1 MTAKRWDSR
10 RVYAALVFVPLF
22 YALVRYA
29 HPLAFSGLVAAA
41 ALISVA
47 EFYRL
52 HFREEGM
59 PSAVMTFGFGATAL
73 VLASFQWP
81 GRWPERAMVL
91 VIVIGALLHRLC
103 GRRTVTHGLMDPAIV
118 AFGPLYVG
126 LCLGHLLTTRALP
139 DGEFLI
145 FGLFLI
151 TWAADIGAYYA
162 GTSLGRHKLAPSISP
177 NKTVEGL
184 VGGLMASILTAFLV
198 QAWFLP
204 SWTMVDCVALAFLL
218 TAAGLLGDLTESAMK
233 RGAGVKDSGGL
244 IPGHGGMLDR
254 LDSLLFTAPAFYYY
268 VTLAKPLN

>member
-10 RVYAALVFVPLF
+10 RVYAALVFLPLF

-29 HPLAFSGLVAAA
+29 PPVAFFGLVAAA
-41 ALISVA
+41 ALLSVA

-52 HFREEGM
+52 HFRDEGL
-59 PSAVMTFGFGATAL
+59 PAAVMTVGFGATAL
-73 VLASFQWP
+73 LLASFQWP
-81 GRWPERAMVL
+81 GRVSEHTIVL
-91 VIVIGALLHRLC
+91 IIVLGALVHRLY
-103 GRRTVTHGLMDPAIV
+103 GRRTVAHGLMDPAIV

-126 LCLGHLLTTRALP
+126 LCLGHLLPTRALP

-145 FGLFLI
+145 FGLFLV
-151 TWAADIGAYYA
+151 TWAADTGAYYA

-177 NKTVEGL
+177 NKTIEGL
-184 VGGLMASILTAFLV
+184 AGGLAAAILASFAS

-204 SWTMVDCVALAFLL
+204 SWTVTDCVAVAFLL
-218 TAAGLLGDLTESAMK
+218 TAAGLLGDLAESAMK
-233 RGAGVKDSGGL
+233 RGAGVKDSGSL

-268 VTLAKPLN
+268 VTLAK

>member
-1 MTAKRWDSR
+1 MTATRWDSR

-29 HPLAFSGLVAAA
+29 PPLSFFALVAAG

-52 HFREEGM
+52 HFREEGL
-59 PSAVMTFGFGATAL
+59 PDAVMTVGFGATAL

-81 GRWPERAMVL
+81 GRVSEQTVVL
-91 VIVIGALLHRLC
+91 IIVIGALVHRLC
-103 GRRTVTHGLMDPAIV
+103 GRRKATHGLMDPAVV
-118 AFGPLYVG
+118 AFGPLYIG
-126 LCLGHLLTTRALP
+126 LCLGHLLPTRALP
-139 DGEFLI
+139 EGEYLI
-145 FGLFLI
+145 FGLFLV
-151 TWAADIGAYYA
+151 TWAADSGAYYA
-162 GTSLGRHKLAPSISP
+162 GMSLGRHKLAPSISP

-184 VGGLMASILTAFLV
+184 AGGLATAILAAFLA

-204 SWTMVDCVALAFLL
+204 SWTMTDCVAVAFLL
-218 TAAGLLGDLTESAMK
+218 TAAGLLGDLAESAMK
-233 RGAGVKDSGGL
+233 RGAGVKDSGSL

-268 VTLAKPLN
+268 VTLAK

>member
-1 MTAKRWDSR
+1 MTAKRWDNR
-10 RVYAALVFVPLF
+10 RIYAALLFVPLF
-22 YALVRYA
+22 YALVRHA
-29 HPLAFSGLVAAA
+29 PPLAFLALVGAA
-41 ALISVA
+41 ALLCVG

-52 HFREEGM
+52 HFREEGL
-59 PSAVMTFGFGATAL
+59 PAAAMTLGFGATAL

-81 GRWPERAMVL
+81 GGISERTIVL

-103 GRRTVTHGLMDPAIV
+103 ARRTLTHGLMDPAIV
-118 AFGPLYVG
+118 AFGPLYIG
-126 LCLGHLLTTRALP
+126 LCLGHLLLVRAMP

-151 TWAADIGAYYA
+151 TWAADTGAYYA

-184 VGGLMASILTAFLV
+184 GGGLAAAILAAFLA

-204 SWTMVDCVALAFLL
+204 SLTGADCVALACLL
-218 TAAGLLGDLTESAMK
+218 TLAGLLGDLAESAMK

-268 VTLAKPLN
+268 VLLVKGA

>member
-1 MTAKRWDSR
+1 MTATRWDSR
-10 RVYAALVFVPLF
+10 RVYTAVIFVPLF

-29 HPLAFSGLVAAA
+29 SPIAFFALVGAA
-41 ALISVA
+41 ALLAVA

-52 HFREEGM
+52 HFREEGL

-81 GRWPERAMVL
+81 GGVSDRTIIL
-91 VIVIGALLHRLC
+91 IIVAGALLHRL
-103 GRRTVTHGLMDPAIV
+103 GARRTITQGLTDPAIV

-126 LCLGHLLTTRALP
+126 LCLGHLLLTRALP

-151 TWAADIGAYYA
+151 TWVADTGAYYA

-177 NKTVEGL
+177 NKTIEGL
-184 VGGLMASILTAFLV
+184 AGGLAAALLASFLA

-204 SWTMVDCVALAFLL
+204 SWTSADCVALACLL
-218 TAAGLLGDLTESAMK
+218 TVTGLLGDLTESAMK
-233 RGAGVKDSGGL
+233 RGAGVKDSGSL

-254 LDSLLFTAPAFYYY
+254 LDSLLFAAPAFYYY
-268 VTLAKPLN
+268 VSLVK

>member
-29 HPLAFSGLVAAA
+29 HPLAFFGLVAAA

-52 HFREEGM
+52 HFRDEGL
-59 PSAVMTFGFGATAL
+59 PSAVMTVGFGATSL

-81 GRWPERAMVL
+81 GGVSERTLVL
-91 VIVIGALLHRLC
+91 IIVIGALLHRLSA
-103 GRRTVTHGLMDPAIV
+103 RRTVTHGLMDPAIV
-118 AFGPLYVG
+118 AFGPLYIG
-126 LCLGHLLTTRALP
+126 LCLGHLLPTRALP
-139 DGEFLI
+139 DGEYLI

-151 TWAADIGAYYA
+151 TWAADTGAYYA

-184 VGGLMASILTAFLV
+184 AGGLMASILAAFLA

-204 SWTMVDCVALAFLL
+204 SWTTADCVAVAFLL
-218 TAAGLLGDLTESAMK
+218 TLAGLLGDLAESAMK
-233 RGAGVKDSGGL
+233 RGAGVKDSGSL
-244 IPGHGGMLDR
+244 IPGHGGMMDR

-268 VTLAKPLN
+268 VTLAK

>member
-10 RVYAALVFVPLF
+10 RVYAALVFLPLF

-29 HPLAFSGLVAAA
+29 PPLSFFGLVATA

-52 HFREEGM
+52 HFREEGL
-59 PSAVMTFGFGATAL
+59 PSAVMTLGFGATAL

-81 GRWPERAMVL
+81 GGISERTLVL
-91 VIVIGALLHRLC
+91 IIVVAALLHRLWAR
-103 GRRTVTHGLMDPAIV
+103 GTVTHGLMDPAIV
-118 AFGPLYVG
+118 AFGPLYIG
-126 LCLGHLLTTRALP
+126 LCLGHLLATRALP

-145 FGLFLI
+145 FGLFLV
-151 TWAADIGAYYA
+151 TWAADTGAYYA
-162 GTSLGRHKLAPSISP
+162 GTTLGRHKLAPSISP

-184 VGGLMASILTAFLV
+184 AGGLVAAIAAAFLA

-204 SWTMVDCVALAFLL
+204 SLTVTDCAAVGCLL
-218 TAAGLLGDLTESAMK
+218 TAAGLFGDLAESAMK
-233 RGAGVKDSGGL
+233 RGAGVKDSGSV

-268 VTLAKPLN
+268 VTLAK

>member
-10 RVYAALVFVPLF
+10 RVYAALVFLPLF
-22 YALVRYA
+22 YALIRYA
-29 HPLAFSGLVAAA
+29 PPEAFFGLVMTA
-41 ALISVA
+41 ALLSVA

-52 HFREEGM
+52 HFRDEGL
-59 PSAVMTFGFGATAL
+59 PAAVMTVGFGATAL
-73 VLASFQWP
+73 LLASFQWP
-81 GRWPERAMVL
+81 GRVSEHSIVL
-91 VIVIGALLHRLC
+91 LIVVGALVHRLY
-103 GRRTVTHGLMDPAIV
+103 GRRTVAHGLMDPAIV

-126 LCLGHLLTTRALP
+126 LCLGHLLPTRALP

-145 FGLFLI
+145 FGLFLV
-151 TWAADIGAYYA
+151 TWAADTGAYYA

-184 VGGLMASILTAFLV
+184 VGGLAAAIGAAFLA

-204 SWTMVDCVALAFLL
+204 SLTASDCVAVGCLL
-218 TAAGLLGDLTESAMK
+218 TAAGLLGDLAESAMK
-233 RGAGVKDSGGL
+233 RGAGVKDSGSL

-268 VTLAKPLN
+268 VTLAK